1 MNTTIKLQLD
11 SYTDAAGKYN
21 PKAPRQGNEDSCL
34 LLTSTARKKKY
45 TAYTNGGAPEGI
57 VEAGY
62 DGTVMAV
69 ADGMGGMNAGEVASA
84 IAIDVAAKTFADL
97 GTVRDKSSAI
107 RGGLLEKIVCQS
119 DADIKADVDN
129 RDDCDHYGMGSTMI
143 LAWLVDNEL
152 TVTWIG
158 DSRAYLYRPGEGIR
172 PLSRDHSY
180 VQGLADRG
188 IITYEETF
196 AHPQGNIVT
205 RSLGD
210 PRQPPHPET
219 AQYTVQDGDIIMLC
233 SDGLSGVLRDRPLS
247 DGLPEQTL
255 ETIIAAHS
263 DDVVACRRALMEEAR
278 KADWYDNVTVMLCRV
293 VSGAD
298 AYAESGI
305 NRTLEAGTRNERKAY
320 RRYIWALI
328 AFIVCSV
335 IGGYFAMRYNSAPA
349 SAPAPVTPAQPAP
362 TPHDSTKVQHVSSTQ
377 SPVQTGAAAP
387 KPSARPEARQSTLP
401 AAVADPQQKQ
411 SVKPRAGQSAQE
423 AQTPGKS
430 SDKTDKNK
438 AEDKTKPAD
447 KARKED
453 KSKAETSPIQNQDNP
468 SKDKE
473 TNQTHKI

>member
-21 PKAPRQGNEDSCL
+21 AQAPRQGNEDSCL
-34 LLTSTARKKKY
+34 LLTSSAKKKKY

-57 VEAGY
+57 IEVGY
-62 DGTVMAV
+62 DGTVMAI

-84 IAIDVAAKTFADL
+84 IAIDVAAKAFADL

-107 RGGLLEKIVCQS
+107 RGGFLEKIVCQS

-210 PRQPPHPET
+210 PCQPPHPET
-219 AQYTVQDGDIIMLC
+219 EQYIVQDGDIIMLC

-247 DGLPEQTL
+247 DGLPKQTL

-305 NRTLEAGTRNERKAY
+305 NRTLEAGTRNERKEH
-320 RRYIWALI
+320 RRYVWALI
-328 AFIVCSV
+328 AFIVCMV
-335 IGGYFAMRYNSAPA
+335 IGGYFAMRYNSDK
-349 SAPAPVTPAQPAP
+349 PAPTTGTPTRHVP

-377 SPVQTGAAAP
+377 SPVQTNAAAP
-387 KPSARPEARQSTLP
+387 KPSARPEARQSTP
-401 AAVADPQQKQ
+401 AAAVTDQQQKQ
-411 SVKPRAGQSAQE
+411 NVQPRAGQSAQE
-423 AQTPGKS
+423 AQTGKS
-430 SDKTDKNK
+430 DKSDKVDINK
-438 AEDKTKPAD
+438 VKPAD
-447 KARKED
+447 KARKDD